1 MGAVGQVREIEF
13 KEETIVIP
21 EDMELNLWSGGSV
34 CTEAL
39 HNQGSAT
46 PKVAFRT
53 GCITGITARASR
65 VGAIKR
71 LASLLQESILNPQDI
86 ICTLANGEKW
96 SAPVFAQW
104 DDGSFFNTGDGKLGF
119 AVYAKDGYFNQ
130 VGG

>member
-1 MGAVGQVREIEF
+1 MSAVGQVRSIEI

-21 EDMELNLWSGGSV
+21 EDMEINMWTGGNV

-46 PKVAFRT
+46 PKVAFRA
-53 GCITGITARASR
+53 GCITGITARAARS
-65 VGAIKR
+65 GAIKR
-71 LASLLQESILNPQDI
+71 LASLLQESVLTPLDA

-104 DDGSFFNTGDGKLGF
+104 DDGSFFNSGDGKLGF
-119 AVYAKDGYFNQ
+119 AVYAEGGYFNQ
-130 VGG
+130 VG